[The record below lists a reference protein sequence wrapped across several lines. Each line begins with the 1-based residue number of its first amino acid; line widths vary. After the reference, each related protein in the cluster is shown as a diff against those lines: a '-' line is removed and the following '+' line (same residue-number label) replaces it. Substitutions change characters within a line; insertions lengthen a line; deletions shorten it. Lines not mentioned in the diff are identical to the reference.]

1 MTEPFPVGYSIYV
14 TKSVGALPKPARNPV
29 KLATITTEVQ
39 AVDYARGGFHASL
52 NQTKLVPNAKASWFA
67 AAENYRFV
75 HDLTTSNYRG
85 SGLSSE
91 QAGRWVSHL
100 KVLLGE
106 AEAPVSG
113 AVARNGGVPS
123 GGSSAPSGDEPTLP
137 VQATMA
143 FNPMLLVAAGVAVL
157 LYAWKK
163 KR

>member
-113 AVARNGGVPS
+113 AVARNDTPSNGVPKS
-123 GGSSAPSGDEPTLP
+123 DEPPALP
-137 VQATMA
+137 IQAAMA
-143 FNPMLLVAAGVAVL
+143 FNPMLLVAAGAAVL